1 MVNNNL
7 FGIKEFCSQPNVK
20 LNNGTKENITFK
32 FCSSHTIIFWSVIF
46 VILIMEKSSN
56 NIVPRIGLG
65 TYNMNSEEAEE
76 MTYAAIDYGYRH
88 IDTAAVYRNEDGV
101 GRALKR
107 IFTDTDLERS
117 DITITTKLWPG
128 GLVEVDRVKN
138 NEGTIKSLEKSLRN
152 LDLEYVDLYLI
163 HSPHAKGKRIEQW
176 ETLLSQQ
183 EMGKIKN
190 IGVSNWGINH
200 LEELNDKGYPLP
212 AANQIELHPWSQKPE
227 LVAYLQENNIDII
240 AYSSLVP
247 LSTWRH
253 KDGENSLKTDQMYKD
268 SEDADSPFKKLAIKY
283 NVSEA
288 QILLKW
294 ALQLGY
300 AILPKSVQIDRM
312 KDNFDLTFTIDEGDM
327 QLIETLDR
335 GGSVTWEYGDP
346 LAVK

>member
-1 MVNNNL
+1 MVIYNL
-7 FGIKEFCSQPNVK
+7 SGIKEFCSQPNVK
-20 LNNGTKENITFK
+20 LNNGTKENTTFK

-46 VILIMEKSSN
+46 VILTMENSSN
-56 NIVPRIGLG
+56 YIVPRIGLG

-76 MTYAAIDYGYRH
+76 MAYAAINYGYRH

-101 GRALKR
+101 GRALNR
-107 IFTDTDLERS
+107 IFIDTDLNRD
-117 DITITTKLWPG
+117 DITVTTKLWPG
-128 GLVEVDRVKN
+128 GLVKVDRVKN
-138 NEGTIKSLEKSLRN
+138 NIGTIKSLEKSLNN
-152 LDLEYVDLYLI
+152 LELEYVDLYLI
-163 HSPHAKGKRIEQW
+163 HSPHAKGKRLEQW

-183 EMGKIKN
+183 ELGKVKN

-200 LEELNDKGYPLP
+200 LEELHEKGYPLP
-212 AANQIELHPWSQKPE
+212 SANQIELHPWSQKPE
-227 LVAYLQENNIDII
+227 LVSYLQENNIDII

-268 SEDADSPFKKLAIKY
+268 SEDEDSPFKKLANKY
-283 NVSEA
+283 RVSEA

-294 ALQLGY
+294 ALQLDY
-300 AILPKSVQIDRM
+300 AILPKSIQIDRM
-312 KDNFDLTFTIDEGDM
+312 KDNFDLTFTIDQDDM
-327 QLIETLDR
+327 QLIKNLDR

>member
-1 MVNNNL
+1 
-7 FGIKEFCSQPNVK
+7 
-20 LNNGTKENITFK
+20 
-32 FCSSHTIIFWSVIF
+32 
-46 VILIMEKSSN
+46 MEMNTN

-65 TYNMNSEEAEE
+65 TYNMNSQEAEE
-76 MTYAAIDYGYRH
+76 MTYAAIEYGYRH

-101 GRALKR
+101 GAALRK
-107 IFTDTDLERS
+107 IFADTDLKRS

-128 GLVEVDRVKN
+128 GLVKVDRVKN
-138 NEGTIKSLEKSLRN
+138 KEGTIKSLDKSLRN
-152 LDLEYVDLYLI
+152 LDLDFVDLYLI
-163 HSPHAKGKRIEQW
+163 HSPHAKNKRLDQW

-183 EMGKIKN
+183 EQNKVKN

-200 LEELNDKGYPLP
+200 IEELNDKGYPLP

-227 LVAYLQENNIDII
+227 LVSYLKEKGIDII

-253 KDGENSLKTDQMYKD
+253 KDGENSLKTDEMYKD
-268 SEDADSPFKKLAIKY
+268 SENSESPFKKLASQY
-283 NVSEA
+283 EVTEA
-288 QILLKW
+288 QLLLKW

-300 AILPKSVQIDRM
+300 AILPKSIQIDRM
-312 KDNFDLTFTIDEGDM
+312 KNNFDLNFTISEIDM
-327 QLIETLDR
+327 QLIEQLDR